1 MQAHRALAVLGVAAA
16 LAAARA
22 DSLLLRNDLPG
33 TWIDATNGTPLGIS
47 GDQVA
52 DITSPIGNSVFAA
65 GTWHV
70 GNNGAVGF
78 GTDATLPPV
87 TDPIPTQQ
95 LFNGQQSAAPFAD
108 DIGNDTG
115 DIFWKVAHGDGPGS
129 DILVI
134 EWHDKRF
141 EGNADTSRFQIQ
153 IFADPGPAQI
163 FAQFL
168 YQDIEQPW
176 PNGGEIAT
184 IGYQDGGAGFSDF
197 QWSYHVAGAVSN
209 GTVLSLVPVPELAG
223 ATLLLVVI
231 AALRRLEFLDRFQ

>member
-1 MQAHRALAVLGVAAA
+1 M
-16 LAAARA
+16 
-22 DSLLLRNDLPG
+22 LRNDLSG
-33 TWIDATNGTPLGIS
+33 TWVDATGGTPLGIS

-52 DITSPIGNSVFAA
+52 DITSPIGNAVFAA
-65 GTWHV
+65 GVWHV

-87 TDPIPTQQ
+87 NQPIPTQQ

-115 DIFWKVAHGDGPGS
+115 DIFWKVVHRDGPGG
-129 DILVI
+129 DLIVI
-134 EWHDKRF
+134 EWHDKHF
-141 EGNADTSRFQIQ
+141 EGQTDTSRFQLQ
-153 IFADPGPAQI
+153 IFANPGPDQI
-163 FAQFL
+163 YVQFL

-184 IGYQDGGAGFSDF
+184 IGYQDGGAGFSDY

-209 GTVLSLVPVPELAG
+209 GTVLSLVPVPEPASMALMFVLLA
-223 ATLLLVVI
+223 A
-231 AALRRLEFLDRFQ
+231 RRR